1 MRLQRKRL
9 PAMAGVV
16 ITFLFLI
23 LALQPQGASRWLS
36 RLDYLL
42 YDWRFTTALAIK
54 PTPVGEQPIV
64 IIDID
69 EQSLAQE
76 GRWPWS
82 RHKLAELVAALAG
95 YGVTVA
101 AFDVVFSEPERNPVD
116 EIRQRLLRDGED
128 WKAPAHWRRQVDGDQ
143 HFAEELPA
151 TDVVLGF
158 FFLDEALS
166 VGQLPEAIDSL
177 AGSAGDSLV
186 VVNKP
191 GYAANLPLLQSAAAG
206 GGFVTTFADSDGAI
220 RRSPLLIRHDGQL
233 YPSLSLAT
241 LMAYLF
247 DRNVTI
253 DTARIGS
260 VDAIRHITLSGLKAR
275 TDASGWVTV
284 PYRGGRRTFPYIP
297 AADVL
302 SGRADTKQLEG
313 AIVLVGTSALG
324 LSDLRATP
332 VGTQYPG
339 VEVHANIIDAMLND
353 GFPYRPEWEA
363 GATAAA
369 LCLIGLVLA
378 FWLPAAGPVA
388 SIMLSGAAALLVV
401 AGNLWLWIV
410 HRLDLPMASLLLMVG
425 SLTMMNMAWGFIRES
440 VSRRVLKGMFDQYVP
455 PAHIDRMLADPAAY
469 QFAGESKDMT
479 VLFSDIRSFTS
490 MSENL
495 TASELK
501 ALLNSYFTPVTK
513 VIFDHEGTID
523 KYVGDMV
530 MAFWGAPL
538 DDAQHAHHAVAAAL
552 KMQETTVALSA
563 DFVARGWPP
572 VAIGIGINTG
582 PMNVGDMGSS
592 YRRAY
597 TVLGDSVNLG
607 SRLESITKYY
617 GAKILV
623 SEMTKAQA
631 PGFVYRF
638 VDRIQ
643 VKGKNEPVSV
653 FEPLCTQGLLSSTE
667 QHELQNYHAMIEAYR
682 SQNWQQA
689 LVILNGL
696 QNESDRLLYQVYRQ
710 RIESLQQ
717 NPPAEGWDGVFRHT
731 EK

>member
-42 YDWRFTTALAIK
+42 YDWRFTTALSLK
-54 PTPVGEQPIV
+54 PTPIGEQPIV

-95 YGVTVA
+95 YGVTVV

-128 WKAPAHWRRQVDGDQ
+128 WKAPEHWRRQVDGDQ

-158 FFLDEALS
+158 FFLDEAIS
-166 VGQLPEAIDSL
+166 VGQLPDGIDSL
-177 AGSAGDSLV
+177 TGSAGDSLV

-247 DRNVTI
+247 DRNVNI

-260 VDAIRHITLSGLKAR
+260 VEAIRNITLSGLKAR

-284 PYRGGRRTFPYIP
+284 PYRGGRRTFPYVP

-369 LCLIGLVLA
+369 LCLIGLILA

-388 SIMLSGAAALLVV
+388 SIALSGAAALLVI
-401 AGNLWLWIV
+401 AGNLWLWMV

-469 QFAGESKDMT
+469 QFAGESKEMT
-479 VLFSDIRSFTS
+479 VLFSDIRSFTN
-490 MSENL
+490 MSESL

-538 DDAQHAHHAVAAAL
+538 DDQQHAHHAVAAAL
-552 KMQETTVALSA
+552 KMQETTTALSA

-572 VAIGIGINTG
+572 IAIGIGINTG

-623 SEMTKAQA
+623 SETTQAQA

-653 FEPLCTQGLLSSTE
+653 FEPLCPQGQVSAAE
-667 QHELQNYHAMIEAYR
+667 QHELQHYHCMIEAYR

-689 LVILNGL
+689 LAVLDEL
-696 QNESDRLLYQVYRQ
+696 QSESDRVLYQVYRQ